1 MLMILFKFISGIVIV
16 SVLLIFVFIDL
27 IHNYCKKH
35 VDKIEGRQVEI
46 E

>member
-27 IHNYCKKH
+27 IHDYCKKY
-35 VDKIEGRQVEI
+35 VDKIEDKQIEI